1 MNHKKSTSSA
11 GTNPLK
17 PELNLHVQ
25 KTGFDKEGDLTGST
39 VSSMDRI
46 RRLLEIEEM
55 RSFSEKLNI

>member
-1 MNHKKSTSSA
+1 MNHQKSMSSA
-11 GTNPLK
+11 VKNPLK
-17 PELNLHVQ
+17 PELNIHVQ
-25 KTGFDKEGDLTGST
+25 KTGFDEAGDLTGSA